1 MVGLIRQS
9 LIIHKDVMRDLLKD
23 NKVEDVLRS
32 CLQLLLQDDTM
43 GDAVFEGFVS
53 KTLNYKERW
62 ENYRFSATLMNIRN
76 TSEPEA
82 VRRLFFDAI
91 ITLRYETIL
100 QKTSFRFISVPSI
113 EEFNV
118 FICNDEYEM
127 VWLLPPHDEFLTLAR
142 KHFISKK

>member
-1 MVGLIRQS
+1 
-9 LIIHKDVMRDLLKD
+9 
-23 NKVEDVLRS
+23 
-32 CLQLLLQDDTM
+32 M

-113 EEFNV
+113 QEFNV
-118 FICNDEYEM
+118 FITQSRMNKWFGSYHLTM
-127 VWLLPPHDEFLTLAR
+127 KFLTLAR